1 MRNIESSS
9 DAIATSMA
17 AHLCASRASRSGRDL
32 RYDDSV
38 LRALVVTAA
47 LMAVA
52 VPAIA
57 DDKPWVVG
65 VSEEN
70 RAAAKALL
78 DEGNARFIEHD
89 YTGALDKYKAAI
101 AKWEH
106 PAIRFNMVRCFIQLD
121 RVLEATE
128 SLQLALKYGADPL
141 EEAVYNEALAYQ
153 KLLANEV
160 ATITV
165 TCDQRE
171 VAVSLDGDALLTC
184 PGEQSR
190 RVKPGKHLLLG
201 TRSGFLTKSADVFV
215 VGGATERATMSL
227 VPLER
232 AGKLV
237 HRWSTWVPW
246 LVVGAG
252 LTVTGIGGLI
262 EYQSYQTMNE
272 YDRALVTACFDTG
285 CDAAH
290 PLPPGIAATKDRAE
304 LQNRIALGVMS
315 VGVATVITGGVL
327 VYLNRARTVYPTAE
341 HLDVTPTHGGAAVSL
356 RGRF

>member
-1 MRNIESSS
+1 V
-9 DAIATSMA
+9 T
-17 AHLCASRASRSGRDL
+17 
-32 RYDDSV
+32 
-38 LRALVVTAA
+38 RALLAA
-47 LMAVA
+47 LVLAA
-52 VPAIA
+52 LSAPAGA
-57 DDKPWVVG
+57 DDKPWVTG

-70 RAAAKALL
+70 KAAAKVLL
-78 DEGNARFIEHD
+78 DQGNARFIEHD
-89 YTGALDKYKAAI
+89 YTGALDNYKAAV
-101 AKWEH
+101 ARWEH

-121 RVLEATE
+121 RALEAIE
-128 SLQLALKYGADPL
+128 SLELALKYGADPL

-160 ATITV
+160 GTITV
-165 TCDQRE
+165 RCDQAG

-184 PGEQSR
+184 PGEQTR
-190 RVKPGKHLLLG
+190 RVKPGKHQLLG
-201 TRSGFLTKSADVFV
+201 SRTGFLTKSADVFV
-215 VGGATERATMSL
+215 VGGATERASL
-227 VPLER
+227 SLEPLER

-262 EYQSYQTMNE
+262 EYQSYQTMDD
-272 YDRALVTACFDTG
+272 YDRALVPACFDTG

-290 PLPPGIAATKDRAE
+290 PLPASIAATKDRAE
-304 LQNRIALGVMS
+304 LQNTIAIGVIT
-315 VGVATVITGGVL
+315 VGVATVISGGVL

-341 HLDVTPTHGGAAVSL
+341 HIDVTPTSGGAAVSL